1 MLISFGGIGKFKPYP
16 AKMAKC
22 QFRERTVFLFGQEI
36 LFLSE
41 MEEGDLIKQ
50 VQQGDRKAFAILY
63 EKYWQQ
69 VYNFCN
75 LYLTG
80 RSVAEEVVQEVF
92 IKVWESRD
100 FIRENDNIRGFL
112 FIITR
117 NLIFNQ
123 HRKSVNEYFY
133 KMTLLS
139 AMENGY
145 DMEEEIEARN
155 LSEYI
160 DQLIAEL
167 PPRRKEIFNL
177 SRKEFKSYKEI
188 AELLQISEKTVEN
201 QIGEA
206 LKYLKRN
213 ILLLTFFV

>member
-1 MLISFGGIGKFKPYP
+1 
-16 AKMAKC
+16 
-22 QFRERTVFLFGQEI
+22 
-36 LFLSE
+36 